1 MIKKS
6 YSHITMIK
14 SKILAPKGA
23 KYLSDFMT
31 ELPVNCI
38 LNKHITGC
46 GATELAIRNPNDTI
60 IAMPYVSLVKNKSI
74 YRRDNISVLGV
85 YGGVSKEDIE
95 EYARQRTPLKI
106 ASTYD
111 SIPKVIQ
118 ALEAIGR
125 NPYKDMF
132 LLVDE

>member
-1 MIKKS
+1 
-6 YSHITMIK
+6 
-14 SKILAPKGA
+14 
-23 KYLSDFMT
+23 MT

-46 GATELAIRNPNDTI
+46 GATELAIRNQIDTI

-85 YGGVSKEDIE
+85 YGGISKADIE
-95 EYARQRTPLKI
+95 EYARQRAPLKI

-118 ALEAIGR
+118 TLEAIGR